1 MRGMRI
7 VVTGATG
14 LLGGWLV
21 SELANAG
28 DEVIAFGGP
37 SRGKNGLD
45 VTDGPAV
52 TAAIVAAR
60 PDAVIHAAALSAM
73 SDCARAPDLAR
84 RINVEGTA
92 NVVAACREAGA
103 RLVHVS
109 TDLVFDGEHAPYDTS
124 SPTAPTSVYGRTKAD
139 AEREVAQVE
148 GVVVRVSLLF
158 GPTRTARR
166 GFFDQQ
172 LDMLRR
178 GERLRL
184 FHDEWRTPLS
194 LRAAAEA
201 LSAIARSD
209 VKGVL
214 HVGGPERLSRWEMGL
229 ALAGVLGLPRH
240 VAESS
245 IERASR
251 TSIGGEPRP
260 RDVSLDSTAFRRAFP
275 GIAVEPFAKECARMG
290 VSSEA

>member
-1 MRGMRI
+1 MRV

-21 SELANAG
+21 AELAARG
-28 DEVIAFGGP
+28 DDVIAFGGP
-37 SRGKNGLD
+37 SRERQGLD
-45 VTDGPAV
+45 VTDGAAV
-52 TAAIVAAR
+52 SAAIAAAR

-73 SDCARAPDLAR
+73 SDCARAPARAR

-92 NVVAACREAGA
+92 NVARACRDARA

-109 TDLVFDGEHAPYDTS
+109 TDLVFDGEHAPYTES
-124 SPTAPTSVYGRTKAD
+124 SPTAPTSVYGRTKVD
-139 AEREVAQVE
+139 AEREASQAG
-148 GVVVRVSLLF
+148 GVVVRLSLLF
-158 GPTRTARR
+158 GPTRTTRR

-172 LDMLRR
+172 LDMLRQ
-178 GERLRL
+178 GARLHL
-184 FHDEWRTPLS
+184 FDDEWRAPLS

-201 LSAIARSD
+201 LSAIARSE
-209 VKGVL
+209 VSGVL

-229 ALAGVLGLPRH
+229 ALAGALGLP
-240 VAESS
+240 AAIAASS

-275 GIAVEPFAKECARMG
+275 GIADEPFAAECARMG
-290 VSSEA
+290 VSGRA

>member
-1 MRGMRI
+1 MRV

-21 SELANAG
+21 AELASRG
-28 DEVIAFGGP
+28 DDVTAFGGP
-37 SRGKNGLD
+37 SREENGLD
-45 VTDGPAV
+45 VTDGVAV
-52 TAAIVAAR
+52 SAAIAAAR
-60 PDAVIHAAALSAM
+60 PEAVIHAAALSAM
-73 SDCARAPDLAR
+73 SDCARDPALAQ

-92 NVVAACREAGA
+92 NVARACRDARA

-109 TDLVFDGEHAPYDTS
+109 TDLVFDGEHAPYTES
-124 SPTAPTSVYGRTKAD
+124 SPTAPTSIYGRTKVD
-139 AEREVAQVE
+139 AEREAMQAD

-158 GPTRTARR
+158 GPTRTTRR

-172 LDMLRR
+172 LDMLRH
-178 GERLRL
+178 GVRLRL
-184 FHDEWRTPLS
+184 FDDEWRTPLS

-209 VKGVL
+209 VNGVL

-229 ALAGVLGLPRH
+229 ALAGALDLPASA
-240 VAESS
+240 AESS

-251 TSIGGEPRP
+251 TSIGGEVRP
-260 RDVSLDSTAFRRAFP
+260 RDVSLDSTAFRRTFP
-275 GIAVEPFAKECARMG
+275 GIADAPFAAECARMG
-290 VSSEA
+290 ISSGA